1 VSQELSHQ
9 ARGDEGKQ
17 QVMELNELIETVIS
31 YAGSPEAQ
39 RTLITAFQIA
49 SRAHYGYQRISGEP
63 YVNHALA
70 VASILA
76 EWHAPLTVV
85 AVGLLHDI
93 RNPDYSHGYSLD
105 DVRSRL
111 GTDIFQLLEAAV
123 SLNRFMR
130 QVEGDFDSGVDDSD
144 IHQQHMHLFLRQEYN
159 ALVIKVAD
167 RLHNMWTITALN
179 RYFQERT
186 ARIGLSLLAPL
197 ADRLGMGAI
206 KRRLEDVCFEIL
218 YPMDYNMLKQH
229 YMDAS
234 IDQEVKGTLEE
245 LQRVSSSLAL
255 KSEVRW
261 QSASLHALY
270 LHQIE
275 QNTRQGKSIH
285 AELPPVRIV
294 DAGSFVILTDDEIDC
309 YRILGALHKLY
320 PPIERQFRDFIGR
333 PQENGYRA
341 LHTQVRHTS
350 GHLLH
355 MMIRTHTM
363 DLVAEHGVTAH
374 WWNVPEEFLPLSPED
389 IKPVEEE
396 IQVFTPNG
404 EIKYFPQGATIL
416 DFAYDIHTDVG
427 HQCVGA
433 LVNGERADLSRVL
446 RSGDRVEIISGAPD
460 AHPSLDWLDHA
471 RTPRAIS
478 RIRQWLTQ
486 YRRNQ
491 MWELGSALLD
501 KELKPLGLGSGDA
514 QVHQLLT
521 KLTLKENLAGTE
533 DLLVS
538 IGVGRHKAPQLV
550 EQLKSMR
557 LKSIRS
563 LYREPTFNVMVPSP
577 EEAVLQSMLGQCCK
591 PKPPEDIVGY
601 RRTDN
606 VLAIH
611 RRDCSQIKER
621 EKLIQVKWD
630 ATPMEPN
637 YVVVVEA
644 LNRPGLASDLSTTIT
659 FLGFDM
665 VSFSASKRADGVMAE
680 AHIYLGKTTSAQRSR
695 IQKAL
700 EDMPYVTKA
709 EVIPSSFLLTAMQQA
724 DSSRSI
730 YQANP
735 YGPTIAAGARFYGR
749 EIESQ
754 RIATLLH
761 DQSQNT
767 TILLWGQR
775 RIGKTSF
782 VLRLKEQSQGD
793 FLPVYIDMQG
803 LKDSSTTQFLHQLMM
818 GISRIL
824 NSKIPDAA
832 QEISVP
838 ALNKLRKDS
847 LTHFD
852 TFMILAQEAARDYP
866 LIVILDEFQ
875 CLCSLREDGI
885 SRGAIFS
892 RLRSHAQHGYDI
904 HFILSGGG
912 LLNQLTGQCDIV
924 SLFNIAHYEK
934 LGYLEANAARRL
946 IRDGLTRVGNITEN
960 AVELLLDFTAGH
972 PFYLQLLCSMLY
984 DQAQE
989 NKTIITSDAASLS
1002 IRDWLGKA
1010 DASRFQ
1016 HLWEGHNMMSA
1027 QRNKLI
1033 LSAIA
1038 QLAAANREVEYFR
1051 LAGVLCS
1058 IVPEQDLVRSLEDLA
1073 DLGVLEHN
1081 HVNYTI
1087 KVELFARWLR
1097 QHWPLELTLKEAS
1110 WL

>member
-1 VSQELSHQ
+1 
-9 ARGDEGKQ
+9 
-17 QVMELNELIETVIS
+17 MELNELMESVTS
-31 YAGSPEAQ
+31 YIDSSEAQ
-39 RTLITAFQIA
+39 RVLTTAFQIA
-49 SRAHYGYQRISGEP
+49 IDAHKGFQRISGEP
-63 YVNHALA
+63 YVNHAMV

-76 EWHAPLTVV
+76 EWHAPLTAV

-93 RNPDYSHGYSLD
+93 NNPDYSHGYSLD

-111 GTDIFQLLEAAV
+111 GADIFQLLEAMI

-130 QVEGDFDSGVDDSD
+130 QVEGDFDSGVHDND
-144 IHQQHMHLFLRQEYN
+144 IHQQHMHSFLRQEYN
-159 ALVIKVAD
+159 AVVIKIAD
-167 RLHNMWTITALN
+167 RLHNMWTISALN
-179 RYFQERT
+179 QYFQERT

-206 KRRLEDVCFEIL
+206 KRQLEDVCFEIL
-218 YPMDYNMLKQH
+218 YPIYYNMLKQH
-229 YMDAS
+229 YTDAS
-234 IDQEVKGTLEE
+234 IDQEVKGILEE
-245 LQRVSSSLAL
+245 LKRVSSSLTL

-261 QSASLHALY
+261 QSASLYTLY

-285 AELPPVRIV
+285 AELPPLRMV
-294 DAGSFVILTDDEIDC
+294 DAGAFVILTNDEIDC
-309 YRILGALHKLY
+309 YRVLGTLHKLY
-320 PPIERQFRDFIGR
+320 QPIERQFRDFIGH

-341 LHTQVRHTS
+341 LHTQVRHLS
-350 GHLLH
+350 GHPLNV
-355 MMIRTHTM
+355 MIRTHVT
-363 DLVAEHGVTAH
+363 DLIAERGITAH
-374 WWNVPEEFLPLSPED
+374 WWNVAEELLPRLPEE
-389 IKPVEEE
+389 IKPVEEG
-396 IQVFTPNG
+396 IRVFTPNG
-404 EIKYFPQGATIL
+404 EIKYLPQGATVL

-446 RSGDRVEIISGAPD
+446 RSSDRIEVISGGPD
-460 AHPSLDWLDHA
+460 ARPSLDWLDLV

-486 YRRNQ
+486 YKRNN
-491 MWELGSALLD
+491 MLELGRALLD
-501 KELKPLGLGSGDA
+501 KELQPLGLDSKDA
-514 QVHQLLT
+514 QVYQLLT
-521 KLTLKENLAGTE
+521 KLAAKENLVGTE

-538 IGVGRHKAPQLV
+538 IGVGRHKAPHLV
-550 EQLKSMR
+550 EQLKSMQ

-563 LYREPTFNVMVPSP
+563 HYIESAGSVMVLSP
-577 EEAVLQSMLGQCCK
+577 ENANLQRMLAQCCK
-591 PKPPEDIVGY
+591 PKPPDDIVGY
-601 RRTDN
+601 RRSDN

-611 RRDCSQIKER
+611 KHTCSQVKGR

-630 ATPMEPN
+630 SMQMESN

-644 LNRPGLASDLSTTIT
+644 LNRPGLASDLSTAIT
-659 FLGFDM
+659 LLGFDM
-665 VSFSASKRADGVMAE
+665 PGFSASRRADGVMAE
-680 AHIYLGKTTSAQRSR
+680 AHIYLGKTNSTQRSR

-700 EDMPYVTKA
+700 EGVLNVTKV
-709 EVIPSSFLLTAMQQA
+709 EVIPSSFLATSIQRGE
-724 DSSRSI
+724 SSRQP

-735 YGPTIAAGARFYGR
+735 YGPTIAAGPRFYDR
-749 EIESQ
+749 EVESQ
-754 RIATLLH
+754 RISALLH

-767 TILLWGQR
+767 AILLWGQK

-782 VLRLKEQSQGD
+782 VLRLEELTRGD
-793 FLPVYIDMQG
+793 FLPIYVDVQG
-803 LKDSSTTQFLHQLMM
+803 LRDGSTIQFLYQLMM
-818 GISRIL
+818 AISRAL
-824 NSKIPDAA
+824 KDNTQDAGERA
-832 QEISVP
+832 SVP
-838 ALNKLRKDS
+838 ALNRLRKDPLS
-847 LTHFD
+847 YFD
-852 TFMILAQEAARDYP
+852 MFMTQVQEEARSYP
-866 LIVILDEFQ
+866 LVVILDEFQ
-875 CLCSLREDGI
+875 CLCSLREEGV

-892 RLRSHAQHGYDI
+892 RLRSHVQHGYDI

-912 LLNQLTGQCDIV
+912 LLNQLTGQCDIA
-924 SLFNIAHYEK
+924 SLFNIAQYEK
-934 LGYLEANAARRL
+934 LGCLETNAARRL

-984 DQAQE
+984 EQAQE
-989 NKTIITSDAASLS
+989 NKTIITSGAASQS
-1002 IRDWLGKA
+1002 IREWLSRA

-1016 HLWEGHNMMSA
+1016 HLWEGHNTTSA

-1038 QLAAANREVEYFR
+1038 QLAVHDREVEYDR
-1051 LAGVLCS
+1051 LAGVVSS

-1081 HVNYTI
+1081 HASYAI
-1087 KVELFARWLR
+1087 KVELFAHWLR

>member
-1 VSQELSHQ
+1 
-9 ARGDEGKQ
+9 
-17 QVMELNELIETVIS
+17 MELNELIQTVTS
-31 YAGSPEAQ
+31 YTGSPEAR
-39 RTLITAFQIA
+39 RTLTTAFQIA
-49 SRAHYGYQRISGEP
+49 SSAHDGYQRISGES
-63 YVNHALA
+63 YVNHVLA

-76 EWHAPLTVV
+76 GWHAPLTVV
-85 AVGLLHDI
+85 TVGLLHDI
-93 RNPDYSHGYSLD
+93 RNPDYSYGYSLD

-111 GTDIFQLLEAAV
+111 GEDTFQLLEV
-123 SLNRFMR
+123 MINLNRFMR

-144 IHQQHMHLFLRQEYN
+144 IRQQHMHSFLRQEYN
-159 ALVIKVAD
+159 AVVIKIAD
-167 RLHNMWTITALN
+167 RLHNMRTISALN

-186 ARIGLSLLAPL
+186 ARIGLSLMAPL
-197 ADRLGMGAI
+197 VDRLGMGAI
-206 KRRLEDVCFEIL
+206 KRQLEDVCFEIL
-218 YPMDYNMLKQH
+218 YPMYYNMLNQH
-229 YMDAS
+229 YRDAS
-234 IDQEVKGTLEE
+234 IDQKVTSILEE
-245 LQRVSSSLAL
+245 LQRVFSSLTP

-261 QSASLHALY
+261 QLASLYALY
-270 LHQIE
+270 FHQIE

-285 AELPPVRIV
+285 AELPPLRTV
-294 DAGSFVILTDDEIDC
+294 DTGSFVFLTDEESDC
-309 YRILGALHKLY
+309 YRVLGALHKLY
-320 PPIERQFRDFIGR
+320 PPVERQFRDFIGR
-333 PQENGYRA
+333 PKENGYRA
-341 LHTQVRHTS
+341 LHTQVRHTA

-355 MMIRTHTM
+355 VMIRTYAM
-363 DLVAEHGVTAH
+363 DLVAEHGVSAH
-374 WWNVPEEFLPLSPED
+374 WWNVPEELLPLLPED
-389 IKPVEEE
+389 IKLVEEE
-396 IQVFTPNG
+396 IQVFTPDG
-404 EIKYFPQGATIL
+404 EVKFFSQGATIL

-427 HQCVGA
+427 HRCVGA

-446 RSGDRVEIISGAPD
+446 RSGDRVEIISGGPD
-460 AHPSLDWLDHA
+460 ARPSLDWLDLA

-486 YRRNQ
+486 HRRNQ
-491 MWELGSALLD
+491 MWELGRALLD

-514 QVHQLLT
+514 QVHELLT
-521 KLTLKENLAGTE
+521 KLALKENLAETE

-563 LYREPTFNVMVPSP
+563 HYAEPTSNVIVLSP
-577 EEAVLQSMLGQCCK
+577 EEALLPHMLAQCCK
-591 PKPPEDIVGY
+591 PTAPDDIVGY

-606 VLAIH
+606 IVAIH

-630 ATPMEPN
+630 GIPPEPN

-644 LNRPGLASDLSTTIT
+644 LNRPGLASDLSMAIT

-665 VSFSASKRADGVMAE
+665 PSFSASKRADGVMAE

-700 EDMPYVTKA
+700 EDVPYVTKA
-709 EVIPSSFLLTAMQQA
+709 EIIPSSFLLTAMQQA
-724 DSSRSI
+724 ESSSSI
-730 YQANP
+730 YKPNP
-735 YGPTIAAGARFYGR
+735 YGPTIAEGARFYGR

-767 TILLWGQR
+767 TILLWGQK

-782 VLRLKEQSQGD
+782 VLRLEEQSRGD
-793 FLPVYIDMQG
+793 FLPIYVDVQG
-803 LKDSSTTQFLHQLMM
+803 LRDGSTTQFLHQLMM
-818 GISRIL
+818 TISRAL
-824 NSKIPDAA
+824 KDNTQDAGEKA
-832 QEISVP
+832 SVP
-838 ALNKLRKDS
+838 ALNRLRKDPLS
-847 LTHFD
+847 YFD
-852 TFMILAQEAARDYP
+852 TFMVLAQEAAQSQP
-866 LIVILDEFQ
+866 LVVILDEFQ
-875 CLCSLREDGI
+875 SLCSLREEGV

-892 RLRSHAQHGYDI
+892 RLRSYAQHGYGI

-912 LLNQLTGQCDIV
+912 LLNQLTGQCDIT
-924 SLFNIAHYEK
+924 SLFNIAYYEK
-934 LGYLEANAARRL
+934 LGCLEAKAARRL

-984 DQAQE
+984 EQAQE
-989 NKTIITSDAASLS
+989 NKTIITSDAALLS
-1002 IRDWLGKA
+1002 IGTWLGKA

-1016 HLWEGHNMMSA
+1016 HLWEGHNPTSA

-1038 QLAAANREVEYFR
+1038 QFAATNHEVEYDR
-1051 LAGVLCS
+1051 VAGAVSS
-1058 IVPEQDLVRSLEDLA
+1058 IVQEQDLVRSLEDLA

-1081 HVNYTI
+1081 HANYAI

-1097 QHWPLELTLKEAS
+1097 QHWPLELTLKEAR

>member
-1 VSQELSHQ
+1 
-9 ARGDEGKQ
+9 
-17 QVMELNELIETVIS
+17 MELNELIENVIS
-31 YAGSPEAQ
+31 YTGSPEAEQ
-39 RTLITAFQIA
+39 VLTTAFQIA
-49 SRAHYGYQRISGEP
+49 VNAHLGYRRISGES

-76 EWHAPLTVV
+76 GWHAPLHVV
-85 AVGLLHDI
+85 TVGLLHDI
-93 RNPDYSHGYSLD
+93 LNPDYSHGYSLE
-105 DVRSRL
+105 DVRSGL
-111 GTDIFQLLEAAV
+111 GAETFQLLEAMI

-144 IHQQHMHLFLRQEYN
+144 IHQQHMHSFLRQEYD
-159 ALVIKVAD
+159 AVVIKIAD
-167 RLHNMWTITALN
+167 RLHNMWTISALN
-179 RYFQERT
+179 QYFQERT

-206 KRRLEDVCFEIL
+206 KRQLEDVCFEIL
-218 YPMDYNMLKQH
+218 YPMYYNMLKQH

-234 IDQEVKGTLEE
+234 VDQEVKDILEE
-245 LQRVSSSLAL
+245 LQRVSSSLTL

-261 QSASLHALY
+261 QSASLYTFY

-285 AELPPVRIV
+285 AELPPLRMV
-294 DAGSFVILTDDEIDC
+294 DAGAFVILTNDEIDC
-309 YRILGALHKLY
+309 YRVLGTLHKLY
-320 PPIERQFRDFIGR
+320 QPIERQFRDFIGH
-333 PQENGYRA
+333 PKENGYQA
-341 LHTQVRHTS
+341 LHTQVKHHS
-350 GHLLH
+350 GHPLYV
-355 MMIRTHTM
+355 MIRTHTM
-363 DLVAEHGVTAH
+363 DLIAERGITAC
-374 WWNVPEEFLPLSPED
+374 WWNVPEELLPQLPEE
-389 IKPVEEE
+389 IKPVEEG
-396 IQVFTPNG
+396 IRVFTPNG
-404 EIKYFPQGATIL
+404 EIKYLPQDATVL

-427 HQCVGA
+427 HHCVGA
-433 LVNGERADLSRVL
+433 LVNGERADLSKVL
-446 RSGDRVEIISGAPD
+446 RSGDRVEIIPGGPD
-460 AHPSLDWLDHA
+460 ARPSLDWLDLA

-486 YRRNQ
+486 HRRNQ
-491 MWELGSALLD
+491 MWELGRALLD

-514 QVHQLLT
+514 QVYQLLT
-521 KLTLKENLAGTE
+521 KLALKENLAGAE
-533 DLLVS
+533 DLLVF

-563 LYREPTFNVMVPSP
+563 YYTKPTSSVMVLSP
-577 EEAVLQSMLGQCCK
+577 EEALLPHTLAQCCK
-591 PKPPEDIVGY
+591 PTPSVDIVGY

-606 VLAIH
+606 TLAIH

-630 ATPMEPN
+630 GTPMEPN
-637 YVVVVEA
+637 YVVIVEA
-644 LNRPGLASDLSTTIT
+644 LNRPGLASDLSTAIT

-709 EVIPSSFLLTAMQQA
+709 EVMPSSFLLTTMQQA
-724 DSSRSI
+724 ESSRSI

-749 EIESQ
+749 VIESQ

-761 DQSQNT
+761 DQFQNT
-767 TILLWGQR
+767 TILLWGQK
-775 RIGKTSF
+775 RIGKTSL

-803 LKDSSTTQFLHQLMM
+803 LKDSSTSQFLHQLMM

-824 NSKIPDAA
+824 NSKMPDAT

-838 ALNKLRKDS
+838 ALNKLRKDP

-892 RLRSHAQHGYDI
+892 RLRSHAQHGYGI

-934 LGYLEANAARRL
+934 LGCLEAKAARRL

-1016 HLWEGHNMMSA
+1016 HLWEGHKMMSA

-1038 QLAAANREVEYFR
+1038 QLAADNREVEYDR
-1051 LAGVLCS
+1051 LAGVICS
-1058 IVPEQDLVRSLEDLA
+1058 IVPEQDLVRLLEDLA

-1081 HVNYTI
+1081 HANYAI

>member
-1 VSQELSHQ
+1 MQ
-9 ARGDEGKQ
+9 
-17 QVMELNELIETVIS
+17 LNELIKAVTAYTS
-31 YAGSPEAQ
+31 SSEA
-39 RTLITAFQIA
+39 RPVLTTAFQI
-49 SRAHYGYQRISGEP
+49 SVDAHKGYQRISGEP

-85 AVGLLHDI
+85 TVGLLHDI
-93 RNPDYSHGYSLD
+93 CNPDYSHGYSLD
-105 DVRSRL
+105 NVHSRL
-111 GTDIFQLLEAAV
+111 GADTFHLLEAMI

-130 QVEGDFDSGVDDSD
+130 QVEGDFDSGVDESD
-144 IHQQHMHLFLRQEYN
+144 IHQQHMHSFLRQEYN
-159 ALVIKVAD
+159 AVVIKIAD
-167 RLHNMWTITALN
+167 RLHNMWTISALN

-206 KRRLEDVCFEIL
+206 KRQLEDVCFEIL
-218 YPMDYNMLKQH
+218 YPNYYNLLKQH
-229 YMDAS
+229 YTDAN
-234 IDQEVKGTLEE
+234 IDQEVNSILEE
-245 LQRVSSSLAL
+245 LQRISSSLAL
-255 KSEVRW
+255 KREVRW
-261 QSASLHALY
+261 QSASLYALY

-294 DAGSFVILTDDEIDC
+294 DVGAFVILTDDESDC

-320 PPIERQFRDFIGR
+320 PPVERQFRDFIGR
-333 PQENGYRA
+333 PIENGYRA

-355 MMIRTHTM
+355 MMIRTYTM
-363 DLVAEHGVTAH
+363 DLVAEHGVNAH
-374 WWNVPEEFLPLSPED
+374 WWNVPEEFLPLLPED

-404 EIKYFPQGATIL
+404 EIKIFPQGATVL

-427 HQCVGA
+427 HRCVGA

-446 RSGDRVEIISGAPD
+446 RTGDRIEIISGGPD
-460 AHPSLDWLDHA
+460 ARPRLDWLDLV

-486 YRRNQ
+486 HRRNQ
-491 MWELGSALLD
+491 MWELGRALLD
-501 KELKPLGLGSGDA
+501 KELKPLGLGSGDV
-514 QVHQLLT
+514 QVYQLLA
-521 KLTLKENLAGTE
+521 KLALKEKLVGTE
-533 DLLVS
+533 ELLVS

-563 LYREPTFNVMVPSP
+563 LYREPTFNVMVLSP
-577 EEAVLQSMLGQCCK
+577 EEAVLQSVLAQCCK

-611 RRDCSQIKER
+611 KRDCPQIKER

-630 ATPMEPN
+630 ATAMEPN

-644 LNRPGLASDLSTTIT
+644 LNRPGLASDLSMAVT

-665 VSFSASKRADGVMAE
+665 ISFSASKRADGVMAE

-700 EDMPYVTKA
+700 EDISYVTKA
-709 EVIPSSFLLTAMQQA
+709 EVMPSSFLLTAMQQA
-724 DSSRSI
+724 ESSKSM
-730 YQANP
+730 YQPNP

-754 RIATLLH
+754 RISTLLH

-767 TILLWGQR
+767 AILLWGQK

-782 VLRLKEQSQGD
+782 VLRLEEQSRGD
-793 FLPVYIDMQG
+793 FLPIYVDVQG
-803 LKDSSTTQFLHQLMM
+803 LKDGSTTQFLHQLMTAV
-818 GISRIL
+818 SRAL
-824 NSKIPDAA
+824 KDNTQNAGERA
-832 QEISVP
+832 SVP
-838 ALNKLRKDS
+838 ALNRLRKDPLS
-847 LTHFD
+847 YFD
-852 TFMILAQEAARDYP
+852 TFMMLAQEAARSHP
-866 LIVILDEFQ
+866 LLVILDEFQ
-875 CLCSLREDGI
+875 CLCSLREEGV

-892 RLRSHAQHGYDI
+892 RLRSHAQHGYGI
-904 HFILSGGG
+904 RFILSGGG
-912 LLNQLTGQCDIV
+912 LLNQLTGQCDIA

-934 LGYLEANAARRL
+934 LGCLEAKAARRL

-1016 HLWEGHNMMSA
+1016 HLWEGHNMTSA

-1038 QLAAANREVEYFR
+1038 QLAADNREVEYDR
-1051 LAGVLCS
+1051 LAGVICS
-1058 IVPEQDLVRSLEDLA
+1058 IVPEQDLVRSLADLA

-1081 HVNYTI
+1081 HANYAI

-1097 QHWPLELTLKEAS
+1097 QHWSLELALKEAR

>member
-1 VSQELSHQ
+1 
-9 ARGDEGKQ
+9 
-17 QVMELNELIETVIS
+17 MELNELIENVIS
-31 YAGSPEAQ
+31 YTESPEAEQ
-39 RTLITAFQIA
+39 VLTTAFQIA
-49 SRAHYGYQRISGEP
+49 VNAHLGYRRISGES

-76 EWHAPLTVV
+76 RWHAPLTVIT
-85 AVGLLHDI
+85 VGLLHDI

-105 DVRSRL
+105 NVRSRL
-111 GTDIFQLLEAAV
+111 GTDTFQLLEAMI

-130 QVEGDFDSGVDDSD
+130 QVEGDFDSGIDDSD
-144 IHQQHMHLFLRQEYN
+144 IHQQHMHSFLRQEYN
-159 ALVIKVAD
+159 AVVIKIAD
-167 RLHNMWTITALN
+167 RLHNMWTISTLN

-206 KRRLEDVCFEIL
+206 KRQLEDVCFEIL
-218 YPMDYNMLKQH
+218 YPMYYNMLRQH

-234 IDQEVKGTLEE
+234 IDQEVKGILEE
-245 LQRVSSSLAL
+245 LQQVSNSLTL
-255 KSEVRW
+255 KSEVRR
-261 QSASLHALY
+261 QSASLYSLY

-320 PPIERQFRDFIGR
+320 PPVERQFRDFIGR
-333 PQENGYRA
+333 PKENGYRA

-350 GHLLH
+350 GHFLH

-363 DLVAEHGVTAH
+363 DLVAEHGMTAH
-374 WWNVPEEFLPLSPED
+374 WWNVPEEFLPLLPED

-404 EIKYFPQGATIL
+404 EIKYFPQGATVL

-427 HQCVGA
+427 HRCVGA

-446 RSGDRVEIISGAPD
+446 RTGDRIEIISGGPD
-460 AHPSLDWLDHA
+460 ARPRLDWLDLA

-486 YRRNQ
+486 HRRNQ
-491 MWELGSALLD
+491 MWELGHALLD

-521 KLTLKENLAGTE
+521 KLALKENLAGTE

-538 IGVGRHKAPQLV
+538 IGVGRHKTPQLV

-563 LYREPTFNVMVPSP
+563 HYSEPTASVIVLSP
-577 EEAVLQSMLGQCCK
+577 EEALLPHTLAQCCK
-591 PKPPEDIVGY
+591 PTPPEDIVGY

-606 VLAIH
+606 TLAIH
-611 RRDCSQIKER
+611 KRDCSQIKER

-630 ATPMEPN
+630 GTSMEPN

-644 LNRPGLASDLSTTIT
+644 LNRPGLASDLSTVIA

-665 VSFSASKRADGVMAE
+665 VSFSASKRSDGVMAE
-680 AHIYLGKTTSAQRSR
+680 SHIYLGKTTSVQRSR

-700 EDMPYVTKA
+700 EDVPYVTKA
-709 EVIPSSFLLTAMQQA
+709 EVMPSSFLLTAMQQA
-724 DSSRSI
+724 ESSKPI

-749 EIESQ
+749 EVESQ
-754 RIATLLH
+754 RISALLH

-767 TILLWGQR
+767 AILLWGQK

-782 VLRLKEQSQGD
+782 VLRLEEQSRGD
-793 FLPVYIDMQG
+793 FLPIYVDVQG
-803 LKDSSTTQFLHQLMM
+803 LRDGSTTQFLHQLMM
-818 GISRIL
+818 TISRVL
-824 NSKIPDAA
+824 KDNTQDSGEKVN
-832 QEISVP
+832 VP
-838 ALNKLRKDS
+838 ALNRLRKDPLS
-847 LTHFD
+847 YFD
-852 TFMILAQEAARDYP
+852 MFMAQVQEEARSYP
-866 LIVILDEFQ
+866 LVVILDEFQ
-875 CLCSLREDGI
+875 CLCSLREEGV

-892 RLRSHAQHGYDI
+892 RLRSHAQHGYGI

-912 LLNQLTGQCDIV
+912 LLNQLTGQCDIAL
-924 SLFNIAHYEK
+924 LFNIAHYEK
-934 LGYLEANAARRL
+934 LGCLEANAARRL

-1002 IRDWLGKA
+1002 TREWLGRS

-1016 HLWEGHNMMSA
+1016 HLWEGHNTATA

-1038 QLAAANREVEYFR
+1038 QLAANNHEVEYDR
-1051 LAGVLCS
+1051 LAGVVCS
-1058 IVPEQDLVRSLEDLA
+1058 IVAEQDLVRSLEDLA

-1081 HVNYTI
+1081 HANYAI
-1087 KVELFARWLR
+1087 KVELFAHWLR
-1097 QHWPLELTLKEAS
+1097 QHWPLGLTLKEAS